1 MGVTRA
7 LLNDQF
13 RKDIMLKELS
23 LTNLQKDEIDRFIY
37 LTSKTLHSYLPL
49 KEEHVRHN
57 QAPFVSNNFLR

>member
-1 MGVTRA
+1 MGITRA

-13 RKDIMLKELS
+13 RKDIMFKKLS

-37 LTSKTLHSYLPL
+37 LTSKTLRSYFPL
-49 KEEHVRHN
+49 KEKHVRHN